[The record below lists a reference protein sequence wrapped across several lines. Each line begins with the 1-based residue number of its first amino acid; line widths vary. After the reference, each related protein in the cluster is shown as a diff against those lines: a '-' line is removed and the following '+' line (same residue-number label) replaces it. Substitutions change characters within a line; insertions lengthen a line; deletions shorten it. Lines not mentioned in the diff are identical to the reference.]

1 MRRGRRQRPN
11 LLGAAARTAVIAGTA
26 SAVTGAVRRRRH
38 NNHAEPQAD
47 VAPGITDDQLS
58 RLERLADLRKAG
70 VLSDEELETEKAK
83 ILGREE
89 APA

>member
-1 MRRGRRQRPN
+1 MRLGRRQRPN

-26 SAVTGAVRRRRH
+26 SAVTGAVRKRRH
-38 NNHAEPQAD
+38 NHHAEPQ
-47 VAPGITDDQLS
+47 GITDDQLS
-58 RLERLADLRKAG
+58 KLERLADLRKAG

-83 ILGREE
+83 ILGPAD